1 MYKSLILCSAP
12 RSGSTMLCD
21 LLAGTGVAGRPE
33 SYFRRQSIPS
43 YYREFGLQEKD
54 APRIDRA
61 YLDAVIQ
68 EGTDDTGV
76 FGLRLMWETLGE
88 LSVRLHEI
96 FPGLSS
102 DAARLEQAFGPM
114 LFVHLTRADKIAQA
128 ISLIKAEQT
137 GLWHRYSDGGERERT
152 APSRPA
158 IFDRELIAEQADALA
173 ASDAGWRGWFA
184 RQNIAPVRVTY
195 EDLGA
200 DPKAE
205 LAKILSG
212 LGQNTKIADR
222 AQVVSARMA
231 DAESAEWAARYLRET
246 SS

>member
-1 MYKSLILCSAP
+1 
-12 RSGSTMLCD
+12 MLCD

-33 SYFRRQSIPS
+33 SYFRRESIPS

-54 APRIDRA
+54 APRINRA

-68 EGTDDTGV
+68 EGTGDTGV
-76 FGLRLMWETLGE
+76 FGLRIMWETLGE
-88 LSVRLHEI
+88 LSVVLHEI

-102 DAARLEQAFGPM
+102 DAARLEQAFGPI

-152 APSRPA
+152 APSRSA
-158 IFDRELIAEQADALA
+158 IYDRGLIAEKANALA
-173 ASDAGWRGWFA
+173 ASDAGWRDWFA
-184 RQNIAPVRVTY
+184 RQNIEPVRIAY
-195 EDLGA
+195 ENLGT

-205 LAKILSG
+205 LAEILNG
-212 LGQNTKIADR
+212 LGQDTKIADR
-222 AQVVSARMA
+222 AQIISAKMA
-231 DAESAEWAARYLRET
+231 DAESADWAAKYLREIN
-246 SS
+246 S